1 MKHLKTFENTIK
13 NYFKKYVVVQFLTI
27 TQGIHTYVLRTRPS
41 KSPRD
46 LSYDKYIFFENN
58 KLKIEDFDDIYHDYK
73 DNKNLSI
80 IYQTNSKKDA
90 IDELMKQLALNK
102 YNI

>member
-13 NYFKKYVVVQFLTI
+13 NYFKKYIVVRFLTI
-27 TQGIHTYVLRTRPS
+27 NQDIHTYVLRTRPT
-41 KSPRD
+41 KSSRD

-58 KLKIEDFDDIYHDYK
+58 KLKKENFEDVYHDYE

-80 IYQTNSKKDA
+80 IYQTNSEKEA

-102 YNI
+102 YNL